1 MNSSANPLGGAL
13 PVAFQFKVGLG
24 GSPAGIDSSFQ
35 EVTGLEQTMEVE
47 DVREGGENRF
57 VHKLPKGV
65 NHKNL
70 TLKRGIAP
78 MSSPLVIWCKATLE
92 SGLAIPVVPS
102 LVTVSL
108 LDESSLP
115 LRVWMIG
122 NAYPVRWEA
131 EGFNS
136 TRNEVALE
144 TIELAYQY
152 MYRLL

>member
-1 MNSSANPLGGAL
+1 MNSSVNPPGGRL
-13 PVAFQFKVGLG
+13 PVAFQFKVALASGL
-24 GSPAGIDSSFQ
+24 AGLDSSFQ
-35 EVTGLEQTMEVE
+35 EVTGLELTMEVE

-65 NHKNL
+65 SHKNL

-78 MSSPLVIWCKATLE
+78 LSSPLVRWCKRTLE
-92 SGLAIPVVPS
+92 TGLAVAIQPK

-115 LRVWMIG
+115 LRVWMVG

-131 EGFNS
+131 ADFNS
-136 TRNEVALE
+136 MRNEVAVE
-144 TIELAYQY
+144 TIELAFQY
-152 MYRLL
+152 MHRIL